1 MIFEAVEYGLHR
13 ALHYPA
19 VARGIPFHKRHHRR
33 YHESHEYNGRPWI
46 KALLQQVG
54 VTGLFLAAWFDDWGG
69 IALYVTWANTVY
81 NAMHCVSHTNVWP
94 TVRAYHR
101 ARHRVPFKN
110 IGVSSPLI
118 DWVCGTMHPE
128 FVVRTPFLFLLPPP
142 LSFLAVRHSPSFKKN
157 RQPRTA
163 VLDVRAET

>member
-13 ALHYPA
+13 VLHHPS
-19 VARGIPFHKRHHRR
+19 VARWVPYHKRHHRR
-33 YHESHEYNGRPWI
+33 YHDSHEYNGTTI

-54 VTGLFLAAWFDDWGG
+54 VTGLFLAAWINEWGA
-69 IALYVTWANTVY
+69 IALYVTWAIMVY

-101 ARHRVPFKN
+101 AHHRNPFKN

-118 DWVCGTMHPE
+118 DWGCGTMHPE
-128 FVVRTPFLFLLPPP
+128 FVVRTPFLLLLPPP
-142 LSFLAVRHSPSFKKN
+142 ISFLGVRHKPSESTKSTFV
-157 RQPRTA
+157 PIPH
-163 VLDVRAET
+163 L